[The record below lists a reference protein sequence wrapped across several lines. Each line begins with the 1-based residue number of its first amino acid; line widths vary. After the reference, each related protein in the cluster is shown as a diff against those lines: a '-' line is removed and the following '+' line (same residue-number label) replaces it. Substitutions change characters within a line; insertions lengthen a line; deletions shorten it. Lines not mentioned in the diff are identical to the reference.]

1 MNTNQSEAEALKRSI
16 NKLYDCILA
25 LDTAKQDIDNAA
37 QAVIT
42 ADEAVAGAFEILCS
56 LREAELDKEPYR

>member
-1 MNTNQSEAEALKRSI
+1 M

-25 LDTAKQDIDNAA
+25 LDNVKQDIDSMNPSMHRGFAA

-42 ADEAVAGAFEILCS
+42 ADEAVVGAFEILCS
-56 LREAELDKEPYR
+56 LREAELDR